1 VNWQEFISSTQG
13 IITIVAV
20 VIVIFVVALVVVR
33 LKTKQKRLSSIIF
46 NYEKQVLNIKS
57 IPVQSKLTKLEVVG
71 KNNVV
76 YASVFAEYSK
86 SYKDTCDYYDEE
98 LRKQFDTAKAQ
109 VSNKEYASFSN
120 TIKFIEE
127 SVFSYIQKVNQ
138 LDSQLQEIMKDE
150 VDTKSYEDKVR
161 LLYADCKKNYDDI
174 KGDVEVLEVEY
185 NTIFED
191 INDKFNLYDN
201 DIQSGNYTD
210 AKDMLEI
217 IEKETIE
224 LENKLLQGHN
234 PIKRATKIL
243 PQHLNEV
250 IDLYNEMQSQDYPLY
265 HIVAV
270 TTINSIKDSVSN
282 VVSMLREFSFEGIEE
297 VISEIDNKIADLH
310 NKLDN
315 EKNSRLEFDEK
326 NKLCYDQAEALERA
340 YIKYMREASQ
350 LGTVYQIDKDL
361 EQKSS
366 YVKSEVNKLSIIRK
380 TLDSL
385 NYGQQ
390 PYSLRV
396 EKMREMVVQVE
407 AVERGIK
414 EYKDSIANMRDN
426 AEYAY
431 DLVYDAS
438 YKLKNAQI
446 EIRNS
451 KHEFLREKYVDDFNY
466 SYSLIEKLSL
476 LISKAPIDTQSVN
489 KYSAELNNNC
499 NTVIN
504 NVNEDLRL
512 LRIAEKLLMH
522 ANSYRSSFSDVAR
535 NLSKAEMFYFEG
547 RFKDAID
554 LTLEATSRFYIPEQL
569 TKTDNIK
576 EVL

>member
-1 VNWQEFISSTQG
+1 
-13 IITIVAV
+13 
-20 VIVIFVVALVVVR
+20 
-33 LKTKQKRLSSIIF
+33 
-46 NYEKQVLNIKS
+46 
-57 IPVQSKLTKLEVVG
+57 
-71 KNNVV
+71 
-76 YASVFAEYSK
+76 
-86 SYKDTCDYYDEE
+86 
-98 LRKQFDTAKAQ
+98 
-109 VSNKEYASFSN
+109 
-120 TIKFIEE
+120 
-127 SVFSYIQKVNQ
+127 
-138 LDSQLQEIMKDE
+138 M
-150 VDTKSYEDKVR
+150 
-161 LLYADCKKNYDDI
+161 
-174 KGDVEVLEVEY
+174 
-185 NTIFED
+185 
-191 INDKFNLYDN
+191 
-201 DIQSGNYTD
+201 
-210 AKDMLEI
+210 
-217 IEKETIE
+217 
-224 LENKLLQGHN
+224 
-234 PIKRATKIL
+234 
-243 PQHLNEV
+243 
-250 IDLYNEMQSQDYPLY
+250 IDLYNEMQSLDYPLY

-414 EYKDSIANMRDN
+414 EYKASIANMRDN

-451 KHEFLREKYVDDFNY
+451 KHEFFAREIM
-466 SYSLIEKLSL
+466 LM
-476 LISKAPIDTQSVN
+476 ISTIHI
-489 KYSAELNNNC
+489 L
-499 NTVIN
+499 
-504 NVNEDLRL
+504 
-512 LRIAEKLLMH
+512 
-522 ANSYRSSFSDVAR
+522 
-535 NLSKAEMFYFEG
+535 
-547 RFKDAID
+547 
-554 LTLEATSRFYIPEQL
+554 
-569 TKTDNIK
+569 
-576 EVL
+576 